1 MSEKMFNQTRG
12 GKRRIQRR
20 SQKKN
25 RPRFIQG
32 GWLVSWCFEPSQ
44 PLGVTSGLNT
54 NSDLFLSYSA
64 HESPNIDHNISTAQL
79 FQIYTQITRISTKP
93 HTFYIIVKIF
103 LHVNFT
109 SKYLTLYRT

>member
-12 GKRRIQRR
+12 GKRRIRRR

-54 NSDLFLSYSA
+54 KFGLSLSYSA
-64 HESPNIDHNISTAQL
+64 HKSPDIDHNIPTAQL
-79 FQIYTQITRISTKP
+79 FQSYTHKHTK
-93 HTFYIIVKIF
+93 
-103 LHVNFT
+103 
-109 SKYLTLYRT
+109 